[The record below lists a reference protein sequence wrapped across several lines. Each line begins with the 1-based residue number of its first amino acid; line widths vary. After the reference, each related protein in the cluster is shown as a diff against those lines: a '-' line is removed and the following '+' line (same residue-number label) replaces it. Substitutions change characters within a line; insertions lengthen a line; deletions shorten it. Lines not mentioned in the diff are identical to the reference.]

1 MVGKRRVSF
10 IGVDGGGISGRE
22 GVDLNVAVEEEEE
35 EDCNCDDCDDS
46 DEDDN

>member
-1 MVGKRRVSF
+1 MSF

-22 GVDLNVAVEEEEE
+22 EVDLNEAVEEEEE
-35 EDCNCDDCDDS
+35 VCDFDDCDDS